1 MLGRSESQS
10 KKERMS
16 VPTRPR
22 PSGGASVPDSV
33 RRRSDL
39 PVGLLREA
47 RPKQWVKNVLLFA
60 APAAAGVLLQADVLG
75 SVLLAILAFCL
86 TASGVYFVNDLVDV
100 EADRA
105 HPVKRRRPIAA
116 GVVSVPLAIAVAVV
130 LFLAGIA
137 VAALVD
143 AQLLVVLLVYVVITM
158 TYSFRFKHVPVV
170 DLVMVSSGFLLRA
183 VAGGVAADVSLS
195 PLFLLVAAFGSLFM
209 VAGKRHGE
217 FMEMGAE
224 RASTRA
230 SLSAYSDAYL
240 RYVWSIASA
249 VTMLG
254 YSLWAFEL
262 SQSRPS
268 PIWYELSV
276 APFVVALLRYAYL
289 VEGGRGGE
297 PEELVLSDRQLQL
310 FGLVWA
316 LLFTAGIYLS
326 E

>member
-1 MLGRSESQS
+1 
-10 KKERMS
+10 MS
-16 VPTRPR
+16 VPTRSRSRGGVDESKPR
-22 PSGGASVPDSV
+22 RVT
-33 RRRSDL
+33 DL

-47 RPKQWVKNVLLFA
+47 RPKQWVKNVLLFT
-60 APAAAGVLLQADVLG
+60 APAAAGVLLQADVLV
-75 SVLLAILAFCL
+75 SVLLAIVAFCL
-86 TASGVYFVNDLVDV
+86 TASGVYYVNDLVDV
-100 EADRA
+100 AADRA
-105 HPVKRRRPIAA
+105 HPVKRNRPIAA
-116 GVVSVPLAIAVAVV
+116 GVVPVPIAVVVAVL
-130 LFLAGIA
+130 LFLAGIT

-143 AQLLVVLLVYVVITM
+143 LQLLIVLLVYVVITM

-183 VAGGVAADVSLS
+183 VAGGVAADVPLS

-230 SLSAYSDAYL
+230 SLSSYSDAYL

-316 LLFTAGIYLS
+316 LLFAAGIYLS
-326 E
+326 D

>member
-1 MLGRSESQS
+1 
-10 KKERMS
+10 MS

-22 PSGGASVPDSV
+22 ARGVGDPIPGS
-33 RRRSDL
+33 RRRDL
-39 PVGLLREA
+39 PAGLLREA

-60 APAAAGVLLQADVLG
+60 APGAAGVLTQADVLG
-75 SVLLAILAFCL
+75 PVLVGIAAFCL
-86 TASGVYFVNDLVDV
+86 TASGVYYLNDLVDV

-116 GVVSVPLAIAVAVV
+116 GIVPVPLARVV
-130 LFLAGIA
+130 GALLFVVGVV
-137 VAALVD
+137 VAALVSL
-143 AQLLVVLLVYVVITM
+143 QFLLVLLIYVTVT
-158 TYSFRFKHVPVV
+158 TSYSFRFKHVPVV
-170 DLVMVSSGFLLRA
+170 DLVLVSAGFLLRA
-183 VAGGVAADVSLS
+183 VAGGVAADVPLS

-217 FMEMGAE
+217 FMEMGAD

-249 VTMLG
+249 ITMLG
-254 YSLWAFEL
+254 YSLWAFQL
-262 SQSRPS
+262 SQQRPS

-276 APFVVALLRYAYL
+276 APFIVALLRYAYL

-310 FGLVWA
+310 FGFLWA
-316 LLFTAGIYLS
+316 VLFAAGVYLS
-326 E
+326 D